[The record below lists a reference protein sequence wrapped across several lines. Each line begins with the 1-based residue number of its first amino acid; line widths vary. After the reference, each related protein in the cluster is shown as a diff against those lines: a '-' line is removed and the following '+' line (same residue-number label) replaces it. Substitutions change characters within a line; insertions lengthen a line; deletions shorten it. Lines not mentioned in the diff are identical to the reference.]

1 MRAVRLAGFVA
12 LGALSACASASS
24 SSGRGI
30 PIEQRAQ
37 AVTAVINIRRQL
49 FGATSQANPCD
60 VYRLLD
66 QVPAFRELIRED
78 ARIGIGSGD
87 VSTCGTS
94 AAPRSNW
101 RIVAIDPDRRGLRL
115 RVSTRNGAE
124 AFHEDYFVHGYSVTE
139 VRIHNFVYD

>member
-1 MRAVRLAGFVA
+1 MRAVRLAV
-12 LGALSACASASS
+12 LVALSACATAAQSPS
-24 SSGRGI
+24 RGI

-37 AVTAVINIRRQL
+37 AVTAVINMRRQL
-49 FGATSQANPCD
+49 FGAASQANPCD

-66 QVPAFRELIRED
+66 QAPAFRELIRED

-87 VSTCGTS
+87 VRTCGTS
-94 AAPRSNW
+94 AAPRSDW
-101 RIVAIDPDRRGLRL
+101 RIVAIHPIRRGLRV

-124 AFHEDYFVHGYSVTE
+124 AFHEDYFVHGYSVTD